1 MIRYLRTGAAVAAF
15 LVIPIAAPAVD
26 LSVTAIYQGRPP
38 VVASTTWAL
47 ADRWTISSNLETAA
61 IASLPAPA
69 DSTFKNRN
77 AWSSSAG
84 YTMLTRWSLKG
95 EYVYVNF
102 LDPGISDAPAGSTTI
117 AKTNGPL
124 NGRTLKVGGNYGF

>member
-15 LVIPIAAPAVD
+15 LMTPIAAPAVD

-38 VVASTTWAL
+38 AVASTGWAL
-47 ADRWTISSNLETAA
+47 ADRWMISSDLQTAA

-69 DSTFKNRN
+69 ASASKNRN
-77 AWSSSAG
+77 AWSSSEG

-95 EYVYVNF
+95 DYVYVNF
-102 LDPGISDAPAGSTTI
+102 LDPGISDPPTGSTTI
-117 AKTNGPL
+117 AKTNRPL
-124 NGRTLKVGGNYGF
+124 TGRALKVGGNFGF